1 MILKILKRQSKTTLF
16 VLFITF
22 ISITACK
29 SDKKKVIEFNDKIII
44 EQEAVI
50 NAESELINALNDRKL
65 IAIDSLYK
73 KLLSQ
78 IVNSENNVNGIID
91 PDPQIGF
98 KQAALKLF
106 SAYKTHTQNGYK
118 TLVDLSYIP
127 DSIYTS
133 KNEKQFEEISS
144 SVYIILN
151 SEVTTF
157 ISVQNKLADKYKF
170 SFKK

>member
-1 MILKILKRQSKTTLF
+1 MLFKSLKHKSNILIVSIFIVTISLF
-16 VLFITF
+16 
-22 ISITACK
+22 ACK
-29 SDKKKVIEFNDKIII
+29 SDKKKVIEFNDKIIT

-50 NAESELINALNDRKL
+50 NTESELINALNDRKL
-65 IAIDSLYK
+65 KAIDSLYS

-78 IVNSENNVNGIID
+78 IITSENNVNGLID

-106 SAYKTHTQNGYK
+106 SSYKTQTQNGYK
-118 TLVDLSYIP
+118 SLVDLSKIP
-127 DSIYTS
+127 DSTYTA
-133 KNEKQFEEISS
+133 KHEKQFEEISS
-144 SVYIILN
+144 SVYITLN